1 MVSKQR
7 TKELFVLCSAD
18 YCEVNQLNNWEGTL
32 ILVKIYVSIDNDS
45 SRFMSTH
52 LLEPGQQTGPTYTL
66 HSLLVTV
73 FIDHLS
79 ILIFLTM
86 FRYSI
91 EARSS
96 FKEQINQIKNI
107 KMFIWSWV
115 VDWFVL
121 HLCSDW
127 SLTKKKQV
135 SWERNE

>member
-1 MVSKQR
+1 M
-7 TKELFVLCSAD
+7 
-18 YCEVNQLNNWEGTL
+18 NQLNNWEGTL
-32 ILVKIYVSIDNDS
+32 ILVEIYVLIDNDS

-86 FRYSI
+86 FRYSV

-107 KMFIWSWV
+107 KMF
-115 VDWFVL
+115 F
-121 HLCSDW
+121 
-127 SLTKKKQV
+127 
-135 SWERNE
+135 